1 MRLLLM
7 LAYVVF
13 APAGAFVQ
21 QQAPLDAIAGRWMLD
36 RAASARVNLPATE
49 LVITPG
55 ASQVTI
61 RRHWANDAGTGDGF
75 VSTDVIALDGR
86 ESPLSDGRT
95 GAATVDGAVLTL
107 TLTLTRTRTAT
118 GNSPAQ
124 VPGEYRTITR
134 EVYRAAGNTLSIE
147 RTIYG
152 VRPGEATGQGPVA
165 TLVYRRTNR

>member
-1 MRLLLM
+1 M
-7 LAYVVF
+7 LAYVLF
-13 APAGAFVQ
+13 ASAGAFVQ
-21 QQAPLDAIAGRWMLD
+21 QPARDAIAGRWTLD

-75 VSTDVIALDGR
+75 VSTDVVALDGR

-95 GAATVDGAVLTL
+95 GVAAVDGAVLTL
-107 TLTLTRTRTAT
+107 TMTLTRTRTAT

-124 VPGEYRTITR
+124 VPGEYRTVTR
-134 EVYRAAGNTLSIE
+134 EVYRATGNTLAIE
-147 RTIYG
+147 RTMYG
-152 VRPGEATGQGPVA
+152 VRPGQPPGPGPVA
-165 TLVYRRTNR
+165 ALVYRRTNR

>member
-7 LAYVVF
+7 LAYVLF
-13 APAGAFVQ
+13 ASAGAFVQ
-21 QQAPLDAIAGRWMLD
+21 QPAPFDAIAGRWTLD

-95 GAATVDGAVLTL
+95 GAATVDGPVLTL

-147 RTIYG
+147 RTMYG
-152 VRPGEATGQGPVA
+152 VRPGEAPGQGPVA
-165 TLVYRRTNR
+165 TLVYRGTNR

>member
-1 MRLLLM
+1 MRPLLT
-7 LAYVVF
+7 LAFVLLT
-13 APAGAFVQ
+13 PAAAFVQ
-21 QQAPLDAIAGRWMLD
+21 QQASLGAIAGRWTLD

-61 RRHWANDAGTGDGF
+61 RRHWANDAGSGDGF
-75 VSTDVIALDGR
+75 ASIDVLPLDGR

-107 TLTLTRTRTAT
+107 TLTRTRTAT

-124 VPGEYRTITR
+124 VPGDYRTITR

-147 RTIYG
+147 RTMYG
-152 VRPGEATGQGPVA
+152 VRPGETPGRRPVA
-165 TLVYRRTNR
+165 TLVYTRTSR